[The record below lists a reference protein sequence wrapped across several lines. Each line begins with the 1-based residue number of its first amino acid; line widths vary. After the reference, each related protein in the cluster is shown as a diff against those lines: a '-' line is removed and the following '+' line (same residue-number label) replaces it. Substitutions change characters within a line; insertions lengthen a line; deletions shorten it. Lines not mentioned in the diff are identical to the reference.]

1 MPTHEAHLQPFL
13 VSYTVCADWS
23 YVRLL
28 KLNYQPG
35 TTSALI
41 KYTRIHSGKMR
52 TARLLTLSRSI
63 RWGGSA
69 HPPEADHSQR
79 QTFPWM
85 QSPPPPH
92 TSWRLTP
99 DACVPFWLHLS
110 ECQNLPSLSFARK
123 RFLSVIHWIDQIKCE
138 PFGAFIV
145 VSLDEYASF

>member
-1 MPTHEAHLQPFL
+1 MATSRSICILSMVQAANSVHYMPFFYPFEIIMYRYVILDRIEDNFAQRCAVPTHEAHLQPFL

-35 TTSALI
+35 TTSALR
-41 KYTRIHSGKMR
+41 KYTRMHSGKMR

-63 RWGGSA
+63 RWGGGLPT
-69 HPPEADHSQR
+69 PPEADHSQR

-92 TSWRLTP
+92 TSWR
-99 DACVPFWLHLS
+99 
-110 ECQNLPSLSFARK
+110 
-123 RFLSVIHWIDQIKCE
+123 
-138 PFGAFIV
+138 
-145 VSLDEYASF
+145 

>member
-63 RWGGSA
+63 RWGGL
-69 HPPEADHSQR
+69 PTPRR
-79 QTFPWM
+79 QTIPRGRPSPGCRAPPTPPGGRLQTLVCLFGCIY
-85 QSPPPPH
+85 QSVKISH
-92 TSWRLTP
+92 RY
-99 DACVPFWLHLS
+99 HLPERGFCLSFIGSIILNVNRS
-110 ECQNLPSLSFARK
+110 EPSLW
-123 RFLSVIHWIDQIKCE
+123 SV
-138 PFGAFIV
+138 
-145 VSLDEYASF
+145 